1 MTPHPP
7 RHRLFRHMLRTLRWM
22 IPILLALVFTG
33 CVSTATGRFADNLSE
48 AILNNNDLETVKA
61 GGPAYLLMVD
71 GLLREDPKNASLLR
85 SAANLYTAYAGF
97 YVTADAARKR
107 RLTDKALDYALQAV
121 CARNRNGCGLRKADF
136 DAFRKSVGNMGDA
149 EVPAL
154 YTLGTAWAG
163 WIEAHQDDWNAVA
176 DISRV
181 EVLMTRVVA
190 LNEGYQDGG
199 AHLYLGILATL
210 LPPALGG
217 RPEIARRHFERAIAL
232 SHGRNLMANV
242 TYARR
247 YARLVFDRALHDR
260 LLTGVVAADPDREG
274 YTLMNTLA
282 QKEAR
287 ALLDSADDYF

>member
-7 RHRLFRHMLRTLRWM
+7 RHRLFPHPLRTLRRM
-22 IPILLALVFTG
+22 MPILLALAFTG
-33 CVSTATGRFADNLSE
+33 CVSTVTGRFADSLSA
-48 AILNNNDLETVKA
+48 AILNNNDLETVEA

-71 GLLREDPKNASLLR
+71 GLLREDPKNAPLLR

-97 YVTADAARKR
+97 YVTDAARKR
-107 RLTDKALDYALQAV
+107 KLTEKARDYALQAV
-121 CARNRNGCGLRKADF
+121 CAHNRRGCGLRKANF
-136 DAFRKSVGNMGDA
+136 DAFQKTVGDMGAA
-149 EVPAL
+149 EVSSL

-181 EVLMTRVVA
+181 EALMTRVAV

-232 SHGRNLMANV
+232 SHGRNLMVNV

-247 YARLVFDRALHDR
+247 YARLVFDRTLHDR
-260 LLTGVVAADPDREG
+260 LLIGVVAADPDREG